1 LFDQNFLVGLLL
13 WQIRGE
19 PEMQANKIMG
29 TAVSIRRYAS
39 DIGELN
45 YSLRC
50 FPRGYNRV
58 QTGSSY

>member
-1 LFDQNFLVGLLL
+1 
-13 WQIRGE
+13 
-19 PEMQANKIMG
+19 MQANKIMG

-39 DIGELN
+39 DVGELN

-58 QTGSSY
+58 LTGSSY